1 MFRTQVATAALA
13 LSLIGLPAC
22 SSTDTTEATADR
34 EQAPGPVAVPPPP
47 DDLDLGRPLL
57 AGFLIVDGVYNSELM
72 APYDILHHSPFHT
85 DPSPGI
91 EVLTVSPDGK
101 AITTYEGLV
110 IQPHHSFDDVPKI
123 DVLVVPSAEHSMD
136 SDLEDERLID
146 WVRETG
152 TNARF
157 VMSLCDGAFVLAQA
171 GLLEGRAVTTFPG
184 DQDRFAETFPHLD
197 LRREVT
203 MVHDGRSITS
213 VGGARSYT
221 PALYLIAHLYGQDV
235 ARRVSGGLVLD
246 WPPTFDDL
254 PIEIVARTRDS

>member
-1 MFRTQVATAALA
+1 MLRSLASPLA
-13 LSLIGLPAC
+13 LIVTLTCLSAC
-22 SSTDTTEATADR
+22 SPRTSSEPAASAAPVGTA
-34 EQAPGPVAVPPPP
+34 VAVPPPP
-47 DDLDLGRPLL
+47 GDFDASRALQ

-85 DPSPGI
+85 APAPGI
-91 EVLTVSPDGK
+91 EVFTVSPDGQ

-110 IQPHHSFDDVPKI
+110 IQPHYGFDDAPPI

-136 SDLEDERLID
+136 TDLEDERLIG

-152 TNARF
+152 AKASF
-157 VMSLCDGAFVLAQA
+157 VLSLCDGAFVLAQA
-171 GLLEGRAVTTFPG
+171 GLLDGRAVTTFPG

-197 LRREVT
+197 LRRQVT
-203 MVHDGRSITS
+203 MVHDGRSLTS

-235 ARRVSGGLVLD
+235 AKRVSGGLVLD
-246 WPPTFDDL
+246 WPPTYDDL
-254 PIEIVARTRDS
+254 PIEIVGADQGS